1 MKSSSPL
8 RPKTFR
14 FFVHHRKRKFL
25 QIQKKKTLNVVSH
38 LQFVFVLLVHL
49 GQQLSFTAVQGVDER
64 VALRHQ
70 TRLELHAVLL
80 QRDVTNRSSAFYRQV
95 MMAKTQLFS
104 ETSGSPPVQSV
115 HPPLTSPWRWPRLGI
130 QPLFHSVLL
139 HEDEDRRSWCMQVSS
154 LQDVY
159 SVSLAEEQN
168 SKSESAFNKSEKCW
182 FML

>member
-1 MKSSSPL
+1 MRLQSWSDSTTTWELSDKLFAVVLWAFQTFSSLFSMKSSSPL

-95 MMAKTQLFS
+95 MMAKTQLSVFRNIRFS
-104 ETSGSPPVQSV
+104 SCSIRPSSSNQPMKKTSA
-115 HPPLTSPWRWPRLGI
+115 R
-130 QPLFHSVLL
+130 HSAA
-139 HEDEDRRSWCMQVSS
+139 
-154 LQDVY
+154 
-159 SVSLAEEQN
+159 VSLRPA
-168 SKSESAFNKSEKCW
+168 ARG
-182 FML
+182 